1 MAYSR
6 DRLVREDPM
15 MIMSGGRRS
24 NNNGIWQDLLQERRS
39 SSRLNM
45 NTSGG
50 RNLFGSP
57 IQSSSSR
64 FVRRSTTE
72 MSPSIRRDA
81 GYHGTPGI
89 TSRLGSERYRN
100 DHLYGTPLMNVQ
112 ENPFSGIGNRR
123 RGGGRLRNNNSQL
136 PNWYPRTAL
145 RDITGVVNAIE
156 RRRTQLREGDSH
168 LTSNPEPPQS
178 NVLGSNLSDT
188 GAHLEPEFTLATPNL
203 KAAAVKAHMTPVQHL
218 PKNFLGTYTTDES
231 DFLTPQKQLLNSIDQ
246 VGKVVLEE
254 LLKMKRTPTAK
265 KAERQ
270 KKVRTLMAM
279 R

>member
-1 MAYSR
+1 MFKKTLF
-6 DRLVREDPM
+6 LVLVIDE
-15 MIMSGGRRS
+15 
-24 NNNGIWQDLLQERRS
+24 E
-39 SSRLNM
+39 
-45 NTSGG
+45 
-50 RNLFGSP
+50 
-57 IQSSSSR
+57 
-64 FVRRSTTE
+64 E
-72 MSPSIRRDA
+72 
-81 GYHGTPGI
+81 
-89 TSRLGSERYRN
+89 
-100 DHLYGTPLMNVQ
+100 
-112 ENPFSGIGNRR
+112 
-123 RGGGRLRNNNSQL
+123 GRLRNNNSQL

-156 RRRTQLREGDSH
+156 RRRTRLREGDSH

-203 KAAAVKAHMTPVQHL
+203 KAAAVKAHTTP
-218 PKNFLGTYTTDES
+218 
-231 DFLTPQKQLLNSIDQ
+231 QLLNSIDQ